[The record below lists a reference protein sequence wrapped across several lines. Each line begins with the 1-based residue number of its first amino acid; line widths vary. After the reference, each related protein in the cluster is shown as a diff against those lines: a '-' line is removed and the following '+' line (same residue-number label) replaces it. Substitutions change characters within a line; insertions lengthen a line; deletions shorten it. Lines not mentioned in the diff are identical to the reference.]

1 MREKFSQTERK
12 ICPFRE
18 TNESEVYCTER
29 CMLSIPCD
37 DEPNGVTCAITVLAV
52 QSVPKDEN

>member
-1 MREKFSQTERK
+1 MIEHLSQTERK

-37 DEPNGVTCAITVLAV
+37 DEPNGVTCSLTVLALNTI
-52 QSVPKDEN
+52 QKEA